1 MISKIFPGEHMA
13 FIEEF
18 ENGRNTYVVDGSI
31 RSSSFGVTVFD
42 YKRRIIKTEKKRSP
56 LTPKIGDIVIGNI
69 DMLFGSMISIKILFI
84 NETFTNAGFSGIASS
99 KISDTQM
106 GGYQSSG
113 RRDRYDRKNRFNFRV
128 GDLIRGRVYSLLNS
142 SIHIIID
149 EPDLGTI
156 YSSCYNCGGET
167 IRIGNSRIKCI
178 ECNTQEEK
186 KLATEYSLKT
196 IKNLIDLSRIK

>member
-1 MISKIFPGEHMA
+1 MNSHIFPGEHVA

-31 RSSSFGVTVFD
+31 RSSSFGVKVFD
-42 YKRRIIKTEKKRSP
+42 YKRRIVKTEKKKGP
-56 LTPKIGDIVIGNI
+56 LTPKIGDIVVGNI
-69 DMLFGSMISIKILFI
+69 DMLFGSMISIKILYI
-84 NETFTNAGFSGIASS
+84 NEIFTNAGFSGIASS
-99 KISDTQM
+99 RVSDSQNSSYH
-106 GGYQSSG
+106 GGS
-113 RRDRYDRKNRFNFRV
+113 RRDRFDKKSRFSFRV

-167 IRIGNSRIKCI
+167 IRVGNSRIKCI
-178 ECNTQEEK
+178 ECNIQEEK
-186 KLATEYSLKT
+186 KLASDYGIQT
-196 IKNLIDLSRIK
+196 IINLADLSRIK